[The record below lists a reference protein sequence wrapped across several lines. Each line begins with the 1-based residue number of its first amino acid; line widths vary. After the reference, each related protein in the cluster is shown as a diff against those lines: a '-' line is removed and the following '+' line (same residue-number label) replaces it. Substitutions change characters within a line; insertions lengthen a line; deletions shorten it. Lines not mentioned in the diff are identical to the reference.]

1 MQSMLRQTQAL
12 EDRLLQLNGERNE
25 LEAESARMPTHTTG
39 RTQQVGALAGLTW
52 AGGRAMR
59 HCSAHKCSQPVRWRA
74 LVRACSR
81 ALTLRPSTCATMTL
95 QERRR
100 RAEVEGRLEEI
111 NKECSSIRL
120 QLRRLGVK

>member
-1 MQSMLRQTQAL
+1 MLQQTQAL
-12 EDRLLQLNGERNE
+12 EDRLLKLNAERNE

-39 RTQQVGALAGLTW
+39 RTQ
-52 AGGRAMR
+52 
-59 HCSAHKCSQPVRWRA
+59 
-74 LVRACSR
+74 
-81 ALTLRPSTCATMTL
+81 

>member
-1 MQSMLRQTQAL
+1 M
-12 EDRLLQLNGERNE
+12 
-25 LEAESARMPTHTTG
+25 
-39 RTQQVGALAGLTW
+39 
-52 AGGRAMR
+52 
-59 HCSAHKCSQPVRWRA
+59 
-74 LVRACSR
+74 RACSR
-81 ALTLRPSTCATMTL
+81 ALTLRPSTRATMTL